1 MRDSETRRWT
11 HPAVILVAM
20 DLRDNSRLM
29 KLALQQA
36 RESGARLLLFH
47 VVAADVA
54 FPSEAMGFPFY
65 DLSGAMQQARNS
77 LLPLCQAARAQQIRC
92 DVVVREGYPAM
103 QILEAVRQFH
113 VDRIL
118 LGTRSRGRFSKL
130 LLGSVAD
137 QVLRSAHIPVMT
149 VGPEAHL
156 EAATDTQN
164 RVVLLATTLRE
175 TSRTGAALACKIAL
189 ARGARL
195 VMLYVLPEPVKRNS
209 DEMNA
214 LRQLN
219 VLASELCEDRNTEE
233 ATAHPEIEV
242 SITHGHPC
250 ERILETA
257 EALSAELIVLGA
269 SPPSGLHNL
278 THDHTVHQVLAH
290 APCPVLTLCCAGVKV
305 KDAEQIEMMHAS

>member
-1 MRDSETRRWT
+1 MRDSEKRRWT

-29 KLALQQA
+29 ELALQQA
-36 RESGARLLLFH
+36 RETGARLLLFH
-47 VVAADVA
+47 VVVGDVA

-65 DLSGAMQQARNS
+65 DLSGAMQQARAA
-77 LLPLCQAARAQQIRC
+77 LLPLCQAARAQKIRC

-156 EAATDTQN
+156 EAATDNLN

-175 TSRTGAALACKIAL
+175 TSRTGAALACQF
-189 ARGARL
+189 ARTRNARL
-195 VMLYVLPEPVKRNS
+195 VMLHVLPESSRRNL
-209 DEMNA
+209 DEINA
-214 LRQLN
+214 LRELH
-219 VLASELCEDRNTEE
+219 VLASDLRENCEDREDDGPT
-233 ATAHPEIEV
+233 EIEV
-242 SITHGHPC
+242 TVTKGHPSAQ
-250 ERILETA
+250 ILETA
-257 EALSAELIVLGA
+257 EALQAELIVLGT
-269 SPPSGLHNL
+269 SRSSGMHNL
-278 THDHTVHQVLAH
+278 THDHTVYQVLAH
-290 APCPVLTLCCAGVKV
+290 APCPVLTLCCASEDLKNM
-305 KDAEQIEMMHAS
+305 KELEMLHAG